1 MFYGYFQIKIRNIM
15 CLVINHLEPKIADKD
30 IICYKL
36 VKRTKIKGIYKS
48 SFQRFEYIIR
58 QLYTNN
64 LDIRFVDKIIKNLDT
79 TRSGLC
85 LYIIEEGMFHSY
97 ASHLYPVILSPL
109 PNGALL
115 KCIIPKGAYYF
126 EGYFDDSP
134 SYASSQI
141 KILEEI

>member
-1 MFYGYFQIKIRNIM
+1 M

-36 VKRTKIKGIYKS
+36 VERTKIKGVYKS
-48 SFQRFEYIIR
+48 SFQGFEYVIR

-64 LDIRFVDKIIKNLDT
+64 IKIEFSHKLIKDRVLFGY
-79 TRSGLC
+79 S
-85 LYIIEEGMFHSY
+85 IEEGMFHSY
-97 ASHLYPVILSPL
+97 ASNFNPILSPL
-109 PNGALL
+109 PNCALL
-115 KCIIPKGAYYF
+115 KCIIPKGAYYY

>member
-1 MFYGYFQIKIRNIM
+1 M
-15 CLVINHLEPKIADKD
+15 CLFINQLEPKIADKD

-48 SFQRFEYIIR
+48 SFQGFEYIIR

-64 LDIRFVDKIIKNLDT
+64 LDIKFADKSMK
-79 TRSGLC
+79 RSFYQSFC
-85 LYIIEEGMFHSY
+85 KIEKDMFHSY
-97 ASHLYPVILSPL
+97 ASNLYPILSPL
-109 PNGALL
+109 PWCALL

-126 EGYFDDSP
+126 EGCFGDYP

-141 KILEEI
+141 RILEEI

>member
-1 MFYGYFQIKIRNIM
+1 M
-15 CLVINHLEPKIADKD
+15 CLVTTQLEPKIADKD
-30 IICYKL
+30 IVCYKL

-48 SFQRFEYIIR
+48 NFQRFEYVIR

-64 LDIRFVDKIIKNLDT
+64 LDIRFADKVIKNLCPSYPYLGT
-79 TRSGLC
+79 
-85 LYIIEEGMFHSY
+85 YAVEKGMFHSY
-97 ASHLYPVILSPL
+97 VNYLYPAILRPL
-109 PNGALL
+109 PNHTLL

-126 EGYFDDSP
+126 KGYFDDSP

>member
-1 MFYGYFQIKIRNIM
+1 M
-15 CLVINHLEPKIADKD
+15 CLVTTQLEPKIADKD

-36 VKRTKIKGIYKS
+36 VKRTETKGVYKS
-48 SFQRFEYIIR
+48 SFQGFEYVIR

-64 LDIRFVDKIIKNLDT
+64 IKIEFSHKLIKDRVLFGY
-79 TRSGLC
+79 S
-85 LYIIEEGMFHSY
+85 IEEGMFHSY
-97 ASHLYPVILSPL
+97 ASNLYPILSPL
-109 PNGALL
+109 PWCALL

-126 EGYFDDSP
+126 EGYFDNSP

>member
-1 MFYGYFQIKIRNIM
+1 M
-15 CLVINHLEPKIADKD
+15 CLVINQLKPKIADKD
-30 IICYKL
+30 IVCYKL

-48 SFQRFEYIIR
+48 SFQEFEYVIR
-58 QLYTNN
+58 QSYTNN

-97 ASHLYPVILSPL
+97 ASYLYPVILSPL
-109 PNGALL
+109 PHGALL
-115 KCIIPKGAYYF
+115 KCIIPKGAYYY

>member
-1 MFYGYFQIKIRNIM
+1 M
-15 CLVINHLEPKIADKD
+15 CLDINHLKPKIADKD
-30 IICYKL
+30 IVCYKL

-48 SFQRFEYIIR
+48 NFQRFEYVIR

-64 LDIRFVDKIIKNLDT
+64 LDIRFADKVIKNLCPS
-79 TRSGLC
+79 RPHLGI
-85 LYIIEEGMFHSY
+85 YAVEEGMFHSY
-97 ASHLYPVILSPL
+97 ENHLYPVILSPL
-109 PNGALL
+109 PNCALL

-126 EGYFDDSP
+126 EGYFDESP

>member
-1 MFYGYFQIKIRNIM
+1 MFYGYFQIKNYIM
-15 CLVINHLEPKIADKD
+15 CLVTTQLEPKIADKD

-36 VKRTKIKGIYKS
+36 VKRTKTKGAYKS
-48 SFQRFEYIIR
+48 SFQGFEYIIR

-97 ASHLYPVILSPL
+97 VSHLYPVILSPL
-109 PNGALL
+109 PHLALL

-126 EGYFDDSP
+126 EGYFDESP

>member
-1 MFYGYFQIKIRNIM
+1 M
-15 CLVINHLEPKIADKD
+15 CLVLKYLEPKIADKD

-36 VKRTKIKGIYKS
+36 VKRTKIKGVYKS
-48 SFQRFEYIIR
+48 SFQGFEYVIR

-64 LDIRFVDKIIKNLDT
+64 LDIRFANKSIK
-79 TRSGLC
+79 RYFYKC
-85 LYIIEEGMFHSY
+85 FYKIEEGMFHSY
-97 ASHLYPVILSPL
+97 VSYLYPVILSPL

>member
-1 MFYGYFQIKIRNIM
+1 M
-15 CLVINHLEPKIADKD
+15 CLVIKQLEPKIADKD

-36 VKRTKIKGIYKS
+36 VERTKIKGIYKS
-48 SFQRFEYIIR
+48 SFQGFEYIIR

-64 LDIRFVDKIIKNLDT
+64 LDIRFADRVIKNLCP
-79 TRSGLC
+79 SYPHLGI
-85 LYIIEEGMFHSY
+85 YAVEEGMSHSY
-97 ASHLYPVILSPL
+97 ASNSYPIILSPL
-109 PNGALL
+109 PNCALL

-126 EGYFDDSP
+126 EGIFDATF

>member
-1 MFYGYFQIKIRNIM
+1 M
-15 CLVINHLEPKIADKD
+15 CLIISELRPKIADKD
-30 IICYKL
+30 IVCYKF
-36 VKRTKIKGIYKS
+36 VERTKIKGVYKS
-48 SFQRFEYIIR
+48 KYQGFEYVIR

-64 LDIRFVDKIIKNLDT
+64 LDIRFVNKIIKNLSPAYT
-79 TRSGLC
+79 SLC
-85 LYIIEEGMFHSY
+85 IYVIEEGMFHSY
-97 ASHLYPVILSPL
+97 VNHLYPAILSPL
-109 PNGALL
+109 PNWALL

>member
-1 MFYGYFQIKIRNIM
+1 M
-15 CLVINHLEPKIADKD
+15 CLFINYLEPKIADKD
-30 IICYKL
+30 IVCYKL

-58 QLYTNN
+58 RLYTNN
-64 LDIRFVDKIIKNLDT
+64 INIRFVNKIVKT
-79 TRSGLC
+79 WC
-85 LYIIEEGMFHSY
+85 LTYPYLMYSIDEGMFHSY
-97 ASHLYPVILSPL
+97 KSRLCPVILSPL
-109 PNGALL
+109 PSCALL

>member
-1 MFYGYFQIKIRNIM
+1 M
-15 CLVINHLEPKIADKD
+15 CLVINHLEPKIANED
-30 IICYKL
+30 IVCYKL
-36 VKRTKIKGIYKS
+36 IKRTKIKGVYKS
-48 SFQRFEYIIR
+48 KYQGFEYVIR

-64 LDIRFVDKIIKNLDT
+64 FDIRFVDKIIKNLDT

-97 ASHLYPVILSPL
+97 VSYLYPVILSPL
-109 PNGALL
+109 PHGALL
-115 KCIIPKGAYYF
+115 KCIIPKGAYYY

>member
-1 MFYGYFQIKIRNIM
+1 M
-15 CLVINHLEPKIADKD
+15 CLVTAQLKPKIADKD

-48 SFQRFEYIIR
+48 SFQKFEYIIR

-64 LDIRFVDKIIKNLDT
+64 IDIRFANKIIKNLDT

-97 ASHLYPVILSPL
+97 ASNLYPIILSPL
-109 PNGALL
+109 PNCALL

-141 KILEEI
+141 KILEEVKI

>member
-1 MFYGYFQIKIRNIM
+1 M
-15 CLVINHLEPKIADKD
+15 CLDINHLKPKIADKD
-30 IICYKL
+30 IVCYKL

-48 SFQRFEYIIR
+48 NFQRFEYVIR

-64 LDIRFVDKIIKNLDT
+64 LDIRFANKSIKHYFY
-79 TRSGLC
+79 RC
-85 LYIIEEGMFHSY
+85 FYKIEEDMFHSY
-97 ASHLYPVILSPL
+97 ISNLYPVILSPL
-109 PNGALL
+109 PHCALL

-126 EGYFDDSP
+126 EGIFDYSP

>member
-1 MFYGYFQIKIRNIM
+1 MFYGYFQIKNYIM
-15 CLVINHLEPKIADKD
+15 CLVINHLKPKIADED
-30 IICYKL
+30 IVCYKL

-48 SFQRFEYIIR
+48 NFQRFEYVIR

-64 LDIRFVDKIIKNLDT
+64 LDIRFVNKIIKNLSPAYT
-79 TRSGLC
+79 SLC
-85 LYIIEEGMFHSY
+85 IYIIEEGMFHSY
-97 ASHLYPVILSPL
+97 ASNLYPILSPL
-109 PNGALL
+109 PWCALL

-126 EGYFDDSP
+126 EGYFDESP

>member
-1 MFYGYFQIKIRNIM
+1 M
-15 CLVINHLEPKIADKD
+15 CLIINHLEPKIEDED

-48 SFQRFEYIIR
+48 NFQRFEYVIR

-64 LDIRFVDKIIKNLDT
+64 LDIRFVDKIIKNLDI

-97 ASHLYPVILSPL
+97 VSYLYPVILSPL
-109 PNGALL
+109 PHGALL
-115 KCIIPKGAYYF
+115 KCIIPKGAYYY

>member
-1 MFYGYFQIKIRNIM
+1 M
-15 CLVINHLEPKIADKD
+15 CLVTTQLEPKIADKD

-36 VKRTKIKGIYKS
+36 VKRTKTKGVYKS
-48 SFQRFEYIIR
+48 SFQEFEYIIR

-64 LDIRFVDKIIKNLDT
+64 LDIRFANKIIKH
-79 TRSGLC
+79 SFYKC
-85 LYIIEEGMFHSY
+85 FYMIEKGMFHSY
-97 ASHLYPVILSPL
+97 VSHLYPVILSPL
-109 PNGALL
+109 PNCALL

-126 EGYFDDSP
+126 EGLFNHFP

>member
-1 MFYGYFQIKIRNIM
+1 M
-15 CLVINHLEPKIADKD
+15 CLYINQLKPKIADKD
-30 IICYKL
+30 IVCYKL
-36 VKRTKIKGIYKS
+36 VERTKIKGIYKS
-48 SFQRFEYIIR
+48 SFQRFEYVIR

-64 LDIRFVDKIIKNLDT
+64 IKIEFSHKLIKDKVLFGY
-79 TRSGLC
+79 S
-85 LYIIEEGMFHSY
+85 IEEGMFHSY
-97 ASHLYPVILSPL
+97 ASYLYPVILSPL
-109 PNGALL
+109 PCGALL